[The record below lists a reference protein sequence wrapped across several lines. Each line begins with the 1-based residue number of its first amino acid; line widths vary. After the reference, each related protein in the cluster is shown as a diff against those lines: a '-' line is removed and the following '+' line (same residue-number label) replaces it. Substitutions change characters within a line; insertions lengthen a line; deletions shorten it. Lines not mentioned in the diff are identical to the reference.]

1 MQGVLQVS
9 LCELILIKKGGLE
22 DSLDD
27 ICPVDICYPFR
38 GAVYLSYY
46 WSALL
51 IFEVGTLVVVCHND
65 IYVNVQTTLVSVA
78 IIRFDKSLLLG

>member
-9 LCELILIKKGGLE
+9 LCELILIKRGLE

-27 ICPVDICYPFR
+27 ICPGDICYPFR

-51 IFEVGTLVVVCHND
+51 IFEVGTLVW
-65 IYVNVQTTLVSVA
+65 YVTMAYMYMSK
-78 IIRFDKSLLLG
+78 RH

>member
-51 IFEVGTLVVVCHND
+51 IFEVGTLVW
-65 IYVNVQTTLVSVA
+65 YVTMTYMYMSK
-78 IIRFDKSLLLG
+78 RH